1 MIRLI
6 CGEHSIQM
14 TQPLIINLSNLG
26 CSMLGNGDLY
36 DHCFSPKELAKHGLT
51 LEVDAET
58 VVHWPPEKAINQEK
72 KA

>member
-1 MIRLI
+1 
-6 CGEHSIQM
+6 
-14 TQPLIINLSNLG
+14 
-26 CSMLGNGDLY
+26 MLGNGDLY